1 MRSVEN
7 FIAIQIEVLFTTV
20 RLWSKFF
27 SISFSILCAKFV
39 KWEKKGNSIE
49 KNDYFATSEKNNW
62 NNSKNENYRVLKN
75 NSDQRKKGNKF
86 DGLICEQMK
95 IKNISEKILS
105 KCKKGNVRFRLVFV
119 YSIEI
124 SYWEKKHYTE
134 LWICIVAKTF
144 FLPII
149 KYIQGFNH
157 AIGSII

>member
-75 NSDQRKKGNKF
+75 NSDQRNKGNKF

-105 KCKKGNVRFRLVFV
+105 KCKTGIVRFRLVFV

-124 SYWEKKHYTE
+124 SYWEKNTTLNFEFASLQK
-134 LWICIVAKTF
+134 LFF
-144 FLPII
+144 FLSSNT
-149 KYIQGFNH
+149 FRV
-157 AIGSII
+157 SIMRSEA